1 MSESATYIVEFHDT
15 EEISHAL
22 RIATM
27 RCSTEP
33 DTGAPADHLWI
44 EVEVCEDAEIRL
56 HLVTDREGHDLRDS
70 TTQAEYEAIVAE
82 AVKRYDPIGKAK
94 RWLRQQDCEVAR
106 WWRANANW

>member
-1 MSESATYIVEFHDT
+1 VSESATYIVEFHDT
-15 EEISHAL
+15 EEISHTL

-27 RCSTEP
+27 RCTTEP

-82 AVKRYDPIGKAK
+82 AVRRYNPIGKANK
-94 RWLRQQDCEVAR
+94 WLRYQNCDVAR
-106 WWRANANW
+106 WWRANW

>member
-82 AVKRYDPIGKAK
+82 AVRRYNPIGKANK
-94 RWLRQQDCEVAR
+94 WLRYQNCDVAR
-106 WWRANANW
+106 WWRANW

>member
-15 EEISHAL
+15 EEISHYL
-22 RIATM
+22 RVATM
-27 RCSTEP
+27 RCTTEP
-33 DTGAPADHLWI
+33 ETGAPADHLWI
-44 EVEVCEDAEIRL
+44 EVEVCKDAEVRL

-82 AVKRYDPIGKAK
+82 AVKRYNPIWRAK
-94 RWLRQQDCEVAR
+94 KWLRQQDCGVAR

>member
-1 MSESATYIVEFHDT
+1 VSESATYIVEFHDT

-82 AVKRYDPIGKAK
+82 AVRRYNPIGKANK
-94 RWLRQQDCEVAR
+94 WLRYQNCDVAR
-106 WWRANANW
+106 WWRANW

>member
-1 MSESATYIVEFHDT
+1 MSESATYIVECHDT
-15 EEISHAL
+15 EEISHTL

-44 EVEVCEDAEIRL
+44 EVEVCEDAEVRL
-56 HLVTDREGHDLRDS
+56 HCVTDREGHDLRDS

-82 AVKRYDPIGKAK
+82 AIKRYNPISNAK
-94 RWLRQQDCEVAR
+94 HWLRQQDCEVAR
-106 WWRANANW
+106 WWRANW